1 MVQQHHTYLIKLF
14 SIRYLT
20 CLISRDIRKGG
31 RDAIMMVFDWQQDH
45 TAISTSSSSS
55 AGKSSV
61 KGLVRTKERVKI
73 STYDVTTFRKID
85 WRKVEACKAHDSAV
99 MSIKVRSINKYTNYQ
114 HITLRLSTRIYTH
127 TYYSIHHAAAT
138 SYRLA
143 MKDRPSRAA
152 MTT

>member
-1 MVQQHHTYLIKLF
+1 M
-14 SIRYLT
+14 
-20 CLISRDIRKGG
+20 SRDIRKGG

-45 TAISTSSSSS
+45 TAISKSSSSSSSS

-61 KGLVRTKERVKI
+61 KGLVRSKERIKI

-114 HITLRLSTRIYTH
+114 DITLRLSTRIYTH
-127 TYYSIHHAAAT
+127 TYYSIHRAAGT

-143 MKDRPSRAA
+143 TRDSPFRAA
-152 MTT
+152 TMT